1 MKPAALVALVL
12 AAAPAHAMDDG
23 SLAQLVR
30 QRLDG
35 DRTGTC
41 MAVAVVEKTHVS
53 RTFQCADPA
62 EAGRIGPDVAFE
74 IGSVSKTM
82 TATLL
87 ADLVQQ
93 GKGSLDDTLA
103 SWLPEGTKVPEFQ
116 GQPILL
122 RHVVTH
128 TSGLPALPSRGMD
141 LTRMDDPYA
150 GLDAE
155 SLLASLADVQLDGA
169 PGSRFAYSNYASML
183 LSYAV
188 ARRAGTDLETLL
200 QQRLFAPLG
209 MDRAYI
215 NRRPDGV
222 REAKAHGSSGKEV
235 PAWRFATDLAG
246 VGGVHATLD
255 DMVRYVQGGLAPGD
269 TPVARA
275 MAMTHV
281 PVSQTP
287 PMGMNWMIA
296 PAGDR
301 RLLVHEGATGGF
313 SSLVMLDP
321 EQQRGVV
328 ILSDTNWISIGGLA
342 SLGNHLAEPSLP
354 LGKPRRAATPEP
366 ALLQALAGDYQVQGA
381 MKMSLRSR
389 DGTLFLQPAG
399 QPEYEMAYDDAGDFY
414 PRDFDAV
421 LRPAKRAD
429 GTYGFTWM
437 QAGAVLPAVRIEPR
451 AAFPQPSPAELAAY
465 AGTYPL
471 MPGFDLSV
479 REEGGRM
486 VAQATGQGPVALEAV
501 AKDRFEAAA
510 FGAEFRFLRG
520 ANGEVEAVEL
530 HQAGR
535 VLRGQRQAQ

>member
-12 AAAPAHAMDDG
+12 AAAPAHAMDDAR
-23 SLAQLVR
+23 LAQLVR

-35 DRTGTC
+35 DRTGAC
-41 MAVAVVEKTHVS
+41 MAVAVVERTHVS

-62 EAGRIGPDVAFE
+62 EAGRIGPEVAFE

-82 TATLL
+82 TAVLL
-87 ADLVQQ
+87 ADLIQQ

-128 TSGLPALPSRGMD
+128 ASGLPSLPSRGKD
-141 LTRMDDPYA
+141 LARMDDPYA
-150 GLDAE
+150 RLDAE
-155 SLLASLADVQLDGA
+155 ALLASLGDVQLDHA
-169 PGSRFAYSNYASML
+169 PGSRFEYSNYASML

-209 MDRAYI
+209 MDHAYI

-222 REAKAHGSSGKEV
+222 REAKAHGSHGKEV

-246 VGGVHATLD
+246 AGGVRATLA
-255 DMVRYVQGGLAPGD
+255 DMVRYVQGGLALGD
-269 TPVARA
+269 TPVSRA
-275 MAMTHV
+275 MVMTHA
-281 PVSQTP
+281 PVSQAP

-296 PAGDR
+296 PVGSR
-301 RLLVHEGATGGF
+301 KLLVHDGATGGF
-313 SSLVMLDP
+313 SSLVILDP
-321 EQQRGVV
+321 EQERGVV
-328 ILSDTNWISIGGLA
+328 ILSDTNWISVGGLA

-354 LGKPRRAATPEP
+354 LGKPRRAATPP
-366 ALLQALAGDYQVQGA
+366 AELLQALVGDYQVQGG

-389 DGTLFLQPAG
+389 DGKLFLQPAG
-399 QPEYEMAYDDAGDFY
+399 QPEYEMAYDDAGDFH
-414 PRDFDAV
+414 PRDFDAL
-421 LRPAKRAD
+421 LRPDMRSD
-429 GTYGFTWM
+429 GTYAFTWM
-437 QAGAVLPAVRIEPR
+437 QSGAMLQATRFGPR
-451 AAFPQPSPAELAAY
+451 ADFAQPSPAELAAY

-471 MPGFDLSV
+471 APGFELSV
-479 REEGGRM
+479 REEGGRL
-486 VAQATGQGPVALEAV
+486 VAQATGQGAFPMEAV
-501 AKDRFEAAA
+501 AKDRFEAPALMLELH
-510 FGAEFRFLRG
+510 FSRDHDGAVDAL
-520 ANGEVEAVEL
+520 EL

-535 VLRGQRQAQ
+535 VLRGQRQAR